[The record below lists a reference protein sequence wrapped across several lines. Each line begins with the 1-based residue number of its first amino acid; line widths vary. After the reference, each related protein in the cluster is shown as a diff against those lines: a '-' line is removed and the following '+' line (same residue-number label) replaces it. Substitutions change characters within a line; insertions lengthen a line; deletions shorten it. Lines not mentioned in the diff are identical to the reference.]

1 MTIAPEAFGFVCDL
15 VRRESA
21 IVLGTG
27 KEYLVESRLLPLARA
42 QGDPDIDSYVAR
54 ARRQPTGPIVREI
67 VEALTT
73 NETSWFRDSDPFAGL
88 RNDVLPALAAS
99 RSAVRRLRVWS
110 AACAS
115 GQEPYS
121 IAMVLNETPA
131 VAGWD
136 LEVVGTDLSLEMVER
151 CRDGRYN
158 QMEMNR
164 GLPATHLVRHF
175 ERDGAAWRV
184 SRDLASLTTFRQL
197 NLIRPLPEIGRF
209 DVVFLRNVLIYF
221 DLDTKR
227 EVLARV
233 RQVLAPDGFLYL
245 GATETTMGVDDAWE
259 REPIGRCSVYRMKQD
274 AGKDPA

>member
-21 IVLGTG
+21 IVLAPG

-42 QGDPDIDSYVAR
+42 QGDADIDAYVAR

-73 NETSWFRDSDPFAGL
+73 NETSWFRDNEPFQGL
-88 RNDVLPALAAS
+88 RGTVLPRLVADRATS
-99 RSAVRRLRVWS
+99 RRLRVWS
-110 AACAS
+110 AACSS

-121 IAMVLNETPA
+121 LAMVLAETPA
-131 VAGWD
+131 LAGWH
-136 LEVVGTDLSLEMVER
+136 LEVLGTDLSLEMVER
-151 CRDGRYN
+151 SREGRYN
-158 QMEMNR
+158 QLEMNR
-164 GLPATHLVRHF
+164 GLPATHLVRWF
-175 ERDGAAWRV
+175 ERDGTAWRV
-184 SRDLASLTTFRQL
+184 TRELGALTTFRQL
-197 NLIRPLPEIGRF
+197 NLVRPFPHLGGRF

-221 DLDTKR
+221 DLPTKR

-233 RQVLAPDGFLYL
+233 REVLAPDGVLFL

-259 REPIGRCSVYRMKQD
+259 RVAVGRSSVYRMTQD
-274 AGKDPA
+274 RKDG